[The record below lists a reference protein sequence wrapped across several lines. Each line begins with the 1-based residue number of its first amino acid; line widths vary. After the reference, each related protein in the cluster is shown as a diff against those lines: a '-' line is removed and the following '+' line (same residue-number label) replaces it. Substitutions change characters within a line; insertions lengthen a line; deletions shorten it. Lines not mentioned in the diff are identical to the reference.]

1 MRMRNRKMAPGVLK
15 SMDMY
20 VPRMIMFPYGAPM
33 ARKKLRKDPTQ
44 NPLKVSGRERPPL
57 PRMECW
63 RVSRCRWY
71 AMGIFFSKRR
81 FLTGSYVFT

>member
-1 MRMRNRKMAPGVLK
+1 MSDEKQENGAGGAEVDGHVRPP
-15 SMDMY
+15 DDH
-20 VPRMIMFPYGAPM
+20 VPVRRADGQEETEEGSDPEPPEGQR
-33 ARKKLRKDPTQ
+33 ARA
-44 NPLKVSGRERPPL
+44 PPL